1 MFQLIL
7 WNQTLEKKGATP
19 RHMVPGY
26 WHAKFH
32 LQANCQQR
40 YIVSRECNWN
50 VLLPLNRVRKH
61 RRPPLHTTCHLAP
74 VCKLTSFIKEPY
86 RHTVPPEPTLL
97 PAAGWFRSTVCLF
110 RFFFLPFL
118 LDGIRLCHS
127 FAPFMNWQADFVCHQ
142 LLLKSHTAL
151 ALGGWLAGCLV
162 TKRCIPLLDRGT
174 LHFLGNLEMFHDFRS
189 LECLVTNEA
198 WLMEVVLLDRG
209 VSISP
214 CWLIALWYM
223 HMRQPIRVGDY
234 CRYIVLVC
242 GGIVGHNWA

>member
-1 MFQLIL
+1 M
-7 WNQTLEKKGATP
+7 A
-19 RHMVPGY
+19 PGY
-26 WHAKFH
+26 WHAKFP

-86 RHTVPPEPTLL
+86 RHTVPPDQHYCQRRGGSVRQF
-97 PAAGWFRSTVCLF
+97 ACSV
-110 RFFFLPFL
+110 FFPPFL

-151 ALGGWLAGCLV
+151 ALAGWLFSDKKVYHCSTG
-162 TKRCIPLLDRGT
+162 
-174 LHFLGNLEMFHDFRS
+174 E
-189 LECLVTNEA
+189 
-198 WLMEVVLLDRG
+198 
-209 VSISP
+209 
-214 CWLIALWYM
+214 
-223 HMRQPIRVGDY
+223 
-234 CRYIVLVC
+234 RYIS
-242 GGIVGHNWA
+242 